1 MSQKLRA
8 GAISNHVCGEGSP
21 KPRMLTGLA
30 RVGVKR
36 DPQSSWSRAVRQA
49 NQGTAGLP
57 AESRAL
63 LCRGPGE
70 PPGQQDKLASLCPT
84 SEHESGP
91 PEPSREWGLP
101 RMGAHHLLNEVA
113 FTSGPK
119 AVTEVSSEA
128 KKRGPREDFTRL
140 EADSSSE
147 AEHTLR
153 FCRKTFSMFRVQLCH
168 WSRSM
173 RGARSP
179 LGSFRWYGN
188 AFMNPSHKC

>member
-8 GAISNHVCGEGSP
+8 GAISNRVCGEGPP

-30 RVGVKR
+30 CVGVKR
-36 DPQSSWSRAVRQA
+36 DPQSSWSRVVRQA
-49 NQGTAGLP
+49 NRGSASLQ

-70 PPGQQDKLASLCPT
+70 PPGQQDRLAWLCPT
-84 SEHESGP
+84 SEHENGP

-101 RMGAHHLLNEVA
+101 RMGAHHLVNEVA

-128 KKRGPREDFTRL
+128 KKRGPEKTSPGWRQTL
-140 EADSSSE
+140 PQT
-147 AEHTLR
+147 EHTLR

-188 AFMNPSHKC
+188 AFVNPSHFC